1 MVGGM
6 ESARSIAHLAEQF
19 VLMDRAGL
27 LCDPDSAVAR
37 MRHVLAVAGVE

>member
-6 ESARSIAHLAEQF
+6 ESARSIAHLSEQF

-27 LCDPDSAVAR
+27 LRDPDLAVER
-37 MRHVLAVAGVE
+37 MRHVLALAGID